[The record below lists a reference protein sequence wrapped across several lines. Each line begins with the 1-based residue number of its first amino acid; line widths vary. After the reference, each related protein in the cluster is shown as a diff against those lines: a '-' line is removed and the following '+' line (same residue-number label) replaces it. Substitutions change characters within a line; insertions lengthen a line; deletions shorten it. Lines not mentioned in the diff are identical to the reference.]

1 MSNLLIKLMSRSG
14 LLKHAIAGVSLAA
27 SLAAHAA
34 TVDAAVSLSGNAAVQ
49 AENLMNAQVG
59 FAPVPLSDAEADS
72 VDAERFR
79 LRVKVFGVQVGG
91 PISMGSKYRWPHF
104 DGTLNC
110 IVVPAANGV
119 APRCTLSN

>member
-72 VDAERFR
+72 VDAERLRWRR
-79 LRVKVFGVQVGG
+79 LLPQLPKFPHCLPIPGMTGG
-91 PISMGSKYRWPHF
+91 
-104 DGTLNC
+104 C
-110 IVVPAANGV
+110 I
-119 APRCTLSN
+119 CH